1 MEQIADAL
9 ETSLPALLEETDLD
23 RYSLELLTGGKIR
36 GVAEGFERVSLLL
49 PTHQAFIAK
58 QWSKAAT
65 EQLKIQ
71 PQTAHKNNSA

>member
-23 RYSLELLTGGKIR
+23 RQSLEVLSGGKIR
-36 GVAEGFERVSLLL
+36 GVAEGYERVSLIL
-49 PTHQAFIAK
+49 PSHQAFIAR

-65 EQLKIQ
+65 EQLKKHEE
-71 PQTAHKNNSA
+71 TSH